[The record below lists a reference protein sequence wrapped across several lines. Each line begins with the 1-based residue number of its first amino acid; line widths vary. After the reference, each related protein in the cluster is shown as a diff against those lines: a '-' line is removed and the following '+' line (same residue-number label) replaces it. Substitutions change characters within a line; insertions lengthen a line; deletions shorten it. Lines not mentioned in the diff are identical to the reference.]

1 MDIQNKLS
9 CKIDRSCSFLD
20 LFLFILDGILNF
32 KDFYVKKHITLNVL
46 LRIRKETSNK
56 YKLSFTQKYFY
67 LDLNEIITGCQ
78 LFFYLEYD
86 PNLNKLIFT
95 EDTYPSLNKAN
106 FIEDTYLNNDLI
118 KKNENNLRK
127 KMYVYVCIIYVIS

>member
-1 MDIQNKLS
+1 MNYLYNLFHKKAPDKKKTDQQGLNKMDIQNKLS

-86 PNLNKLIFT
+86 PNLNKLNFT
-95 EDTYPSLNKAN
+95 EDTYPNLNKVN
-106 FIEDTYLNNDLI
+106 FIY
-118 KKNENNLRK
+118 
-127 KMYVYVCIIYVIS
+127 